1 MKDDSAYDEFEG
13 IGALFF
19 IVLFVAVAVLSIV
32 AFLCPLWTQD
42 QMVNITVTEKI
53 PYHDGRYLIVAE
65 INGHEEV
72 FTVGDEWV
80 LVVFNA
86 SDRYA
91 YLKEGGV
98 YQVDLCG
105 YRVQPLSWY
114 RNIWRIHGDHGIDY

>member
-1 MKDDSAYDEFEG
+1 MNESAYGEFEG

-19 IVLFVAVAVLSIV
+19 VAVFFIVIILAAVS
-32 AFLCPLWTQD
+32 FLAPLWTQD
-42 QMVNITVTEKI
+42 QLVNITVIEKI
-53 PYHDGRYLIVAE
+53 PFHDGKYLIVAE
-65 INGHEEV
+65 INGREEV
-72 FTVGDEWV
+72 FTIGDEWI
-80 LVVFNA
+80 LVTFNA

-91 YLKEGGV
+91 FLKEGGQ